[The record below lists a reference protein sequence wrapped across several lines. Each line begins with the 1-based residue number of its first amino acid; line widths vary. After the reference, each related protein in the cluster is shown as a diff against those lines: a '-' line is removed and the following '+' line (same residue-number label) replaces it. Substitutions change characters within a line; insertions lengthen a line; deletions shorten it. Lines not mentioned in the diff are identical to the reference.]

1 MKLKERLTEWWPVIC
16 MLSLYT
22 SNFHILISMSNDLV
36 SWKKSPQTSNEMRYG
51 NWLVSS
57 EPCTTNT
64 MNNICF
70 YPPDTEWLMEGKK
83 TVLDHPFPYLIM
95 EILLKG
101 VAGAHQQPRPHQFLC
116 LLCSRHQFLCL
127 SCSQL
132 ETYYSGL

>member
-70 YPPDTEWLMEGKK
+70 YPPDTEWLMEGEKENCLGPPISIPDNGDSSEGCCWC
-83 TVLDHPFPYLIM
+83 TSAATTSSVPVSFVFSSSVPLSFVLSTRN
-95 EILLKG
+95 IL
-101 VAGAHQQPRPHQFLC
+101 
-116 LLCSRHQFLCL
+116 
-127 SCSQL
+127 
-132 ETYYSGL
+132 